1 MLLKDTSHHL
11 FLVDFG
17 RFCWN
22 LPVFERQFK
31 KCMNCTNENIF
42 GWTAQM
48 RNQNCGI
55 SFARNRTTM
64 CSVLKWT
71 IWLLSMGC
79 SPSSILVFFV
89 TVRKCL
95 TSLVIGTM
103 IFIKYQYCSCC
114 LTQQLLKSYQLFL
127 REQFQ
132 YVSSFTSVN
141 CN

>member
-11 FLVDFG
+11 FLVDFVEIYLYLKDSSKNV
-17 RFCWN
+17 WVPN
-22 LPVFERQFK
+22 LYSDL
-31 KCMNCTNENIF
+31 IF
-42 GWTAQM
+42 GWTAKM
-48 RNQNCGI
+48 RNLNCGI
-55 SFARNRTTM
+55 SFARNRITM
-64 CSVLKWT
+64 CSVLKWR

-79 SPSSILVFFV
+79 SPSSILVFFE

-114 LTQQLLKSYQLFL
+114 LTQQLLKSHQLFL